1 MSIYFNIQMYMYM
14 YAPDQLLCWK
24 FPALHHPVQAE
35 KNDSPAGK
43 RKSPEKPEDGA
54 TDVTKKQKTP
64 PKEDEA
70 AVEDPASVEEEE
82 KKEEEEPA
90 AAAEAVKDVD
100 VPEGKVEAA
109 PPAAEAQ

>member
-1 MSIYFNIQMYMYM
+1 MVY
-14 YAPDQLLCWK
+14 D
-24 FPALHHPVQAE
+24 QAE
-35 KNDSPAGK
+35 KKDSPTAGK
-43 RKSPEKPEDGA
+43 RKSPEKAEDAKDA
-54 TDVTKKQKTP
+54 TEEVTKKQKTP
-64 PKEDEA
+64 PK
-70 AVEDPASVEEEE
+70 DPASVEEEE